1 MSMKKTLWNLNKIKL
16 FSYFDQNTLYII
28 FFFFGNDYFYFIYAS
43 SKTSQY
49 KLAKIC

>member
-28 FFFFGNDYFYFIYAS
+28 IIFFLGMIIFILS
-43 SKTSQY
+43 MHPVRRHNTN
-49 KLAKIC
+49 